1 MMITCF
7 IFWQSITPLQAA
19 GYWPS
24 RYSPNAHASMALGSL
39 LAGIKKPS
47 SLKNFFSGTRACA
60 SCYHPK
66 FTDTLRYW
74 PYQLRTRND
83 SSIVYHCNGCTR
95 RSLGIIASVRGSKTI
110 FNSSFC
116 ACSHLIRLSV
126 TYLTAYSSL
135 LSLCLFFVN
144 HTTDLCFCQCCK
156 EC

>member
-7 IFWQSITPLQAA
+7 NFCSQYPTASSGVLTLVVFAKCSCKHGTWLITR
-19 GYWPS
+19 G
-24 RYSPNAHASMALGSL
+24 NKKTL
-39 LAGIKKPS
+39 LS
-47 SLKNFFSGTRACA
+47 ENFFSGTRAYA

-66 FTDTLRYW
+66 FTDTSRYR

-95 RSLGIIASVRGSKTI
+95 RSLGKIASVRGSKTI
-110 FNSSFC
+110 FSNSFC

-135 LSLCLFFVN
+135 HSLCFY
-144 HTTDLCFCQCCK
+144 FCK
-156 EC
+156 